1 MKPCRH
7 HENGGAGLSPQC
19 ALTLHAI
26 YRHCPATGV
35 QDAGNVIVTVGNTK
49 GGVGKTTLALQ
60 LALARRLAGHD
71 VLLVDA
77 DRQGSAQMAVA
88 IRSEAGRQPELSC
101 VQYAEGKLLRAQVGP
116 LAAKHDD
123 TIIDAGGRDSE
134 ALRVALGRSDVLL
147 VPGQPRAVDV
157 WSLAD
162 IAELVE
168 QVQAAREDDDRPPLK
183 ALAVLNLA
191 DPGANPDN
199 MDAVTALGQFPQLM
213 AIDAP
218 IRRRKAVANAM
229 AHGLSVFELTPR
241 DPKAAEE
248 FTALCDRIFDGKE
261 QANGNNL
268 ACQAQQT

>member
-1 MKPCRH
+1 MQHPGIMLQH
-7 HENGGAGLSPQC
+7 
-19 ALTLHAI
+19 
-26 YRHCPATGV
+26 GV
-35 QDAGNVIVTVGNTK
+35 HGEGNVIVTVGNTK
-49 GGVGKTTLALQ
+49 GGVGKTTLGVQ
-60 LALARRLAGHD
+60 LALARRLAGRD

-88 IRSEAGRQPELSC
+88 IRAEAGRQPELSC
-101 VQYAEGKLLRAQVGP
+101 VQYADGKLLRAQVGP

-134 ALRVALGRSDVLL
+134 ALRVALGRSDVLV
-147 VPGQPRAVDV
+147 VPVQPRAVDV

-168 QVQAAREDDDRPPLK
+168 QVQSARADDGRPPLK

-199 MDAVTALGQFPQLM
+199 ADAVAALAQFPQLVPL
-213 AIDAP
+213 DAP

-248 FTALCDRIFDGKE
+248 FAAFCIQVFDGKE
-261 QANGNNL
+261 QVDGNNL
-268 ACQAQQT
+268 ACQAQQS